1 MAKWDAEKIDEAIK
15 KAEAEK
21 SDPCAP
27 VWAPVTTKK
36 ISREDTLRRYEK
48 G

>member
-1 MAKWDAEKIDEAIK
+1 MAKWDSEKIDEAIK
-15 KAEAEK
+15 KAAAEK
-21 SDPCAP
+21 GDP
-27 VWAPVTTKK
+27 WAPVTTKK

>member
-1 MAKWDAEKIDEAIK
+1 MAKWNAEKLDEAIK
-15 KAEAEK
+15 KAEEENR
-21 SDPCAP
+21 DFP
-27 VWAPVTTKK
+27 VPVRTKN